1 MRLIHDGDRA
11 VSITGLGIVSPGDA
25 IEIDDE
31 RGKSLLDQ
39 GGWIRPTKA
48 RRKPQTEEA

>member
-39 GGWIRPTKA
+39 GGWIRPTT
-48 RRKPQTEEA
+48 RRKAKTEEA